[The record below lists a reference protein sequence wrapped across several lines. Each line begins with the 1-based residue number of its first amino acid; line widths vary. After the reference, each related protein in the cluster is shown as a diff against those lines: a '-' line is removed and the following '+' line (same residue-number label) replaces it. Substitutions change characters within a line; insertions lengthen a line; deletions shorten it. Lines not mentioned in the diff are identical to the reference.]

1 MHIIKLNAIPSTNAF
16 LKDLITNQNIENYTV
31 VITEHQTEG
40 KGQRGNSWFS
50 ESGKNLTFSVLIKG
64 FTIDSISPFL
74 LNAVVAI
81 SLIEALETF
90 NLKELKIKWP
100 NDILSEN
107 KKIGGILIENKFHSQ
122 NKFDMIVG
130 IGLNVNQTIFDL
142 YPQASSMKLLTKENF
157 DLDEVFN
164 KIVQALKNNIDLL
177 HHKEE
182 SYFWEKYH
190 SYLFRKDIISEF
202 IDKNGTRFLAVIKS
216 VTRDGK
222 LEVINEE
229 QTSLFF
235 DLKEVT
241 LIY

>member
-16 LKDLITNQNIENYTV
+16 LKELISKQEFENYTV
-31 VITEHQTEG
+31 VITEHQIEG

-64 FTIDSISPFL
+64 FTIESISPFL

-107 KKIGGILIENKFHSQ
+107 KKIGGILIENKFHGQ

-130 IGLNVNQTIFDL
+130 IGLNVNQTNFDI
-142 YPQASSMKLLTKENF
+142 YPQASSMKLLNEENF

-164 KIVQALKNNIDLL
+164 KIVKALKNNIDLL

-182 SYFWEKYH
+182 AYFWEKYH

-202 IDKNGTRFLAVIKS
+202 IDDDGTRFLAVIKG